1 MIKIITDS
9 SCDLPQE
16 LIDKYNV
23 DILPLRINLGEKSY
37 ADRTDITPE
46 QIFAWADEHKD
57 TPKTS
62 VFSID
67 TAINWFEKYPE
78 DELICFSIST
88 EMSSSLNV
96 MRLAMLDVEGE
107 DRIHLIDSRNL
118 SAGIGLLVCAAGEMI
133 AQGMPIQD
141 IVDEINALIPK
152 VRSSFVVDTL
162 TYLHRGGRCSG
173 AAALSGNMLK
183 IHPKIIVRDG
193 KMVVDKKYRGKM
205 SNILMSYC
213 EDLKPELS
221 NAQNKNVFIV
231 YTGDCDEIAEQ
242 LKEKLDMFENV
253 YIVRAC
259 SVISSH
265 CGPGTLGILYIEK

>member
-1 MIKIITDS
+1 MIRIITDS

-16 LIDKYNV
+16 LIDKYNI
-23 DILPLRINLGEKSY
+23 DILPLRVNLGENSY
-37 ADRTDITPE
+37 ADRKEINPD
-46 QIFAWADEHKD
+46 QIFAWADENKD

-67 TAINWFEKYPE
+67 TPIDLFEKYPD

-96 MRLAMLDVEGE
+96 MRLAMLDVDGE

-133 AQGMPIQD
+133 VQGMPVKD
-141 IVDEINALIPK
+141 VVDGINALIPK

-183 IHPKIIVRDG
+183 IHPKIVVKEG

-205 SNILMSYC
+205 NSILMSYC
-213 EDLKPELS
+213 EDLKPEFS

-231 YTGDCDEIAEQ
+231 YTGDCNDIAVQ
-242 LKEKLDMFENV
+242 LKEKLDVFENV
-253 YIVRAC
+253 YIIRAG

-265 CGPGTLGILYIEK
+265 CGPGTLGIIFMEK

>member
-118 SAGIGLLVCAAGEMI
+118 SSGIGLLVCAAGEMI
-133 AQGMPIQD
+133 
-141 IVDEINALIPK
+141 N
-152 VRSSFVVDTL
+152 T
-162 TYLHRGGRCSG
+162 
-173 AAALSGNMLK
+173 
-183 IHPKIIVRDG
+183 
-193 KMVVDKKYRGKM
+193 
-205 SNILMSYC
+205 
-213 EDLKPELS
+213 
-221 NAQNKNVFIV
+221 
-231 YTGDCDEIAEQ
+231 
-242 LKEKLDMFENV
+242 
-253 YIVRAC
+253 
-259 SVISSH
+259 
-265 CGPGTLGILYIEK
+265 